1 LLPPVALSESRG
13 QAVPLSEAAPRLGRR
28 AAVEGLGTALLL
40 AAVVG
45 SGIMAERLSGGNAG
59 LALLA
64 NSIATGAGLVAL
76 ILAFGSFSGAHLNPL
91 VTLTDAILRG
101 RPWREVAPYVTAQVL
116 GAFVGVAMADA
127 MFGEP
132 LFAVSQKA
140 RSGVPQAFGEFVA
153 TFGLLAILFV
163 PQRRGLVEVA
173 VAVGAFIAAAY
184 WFTSSTSFANPAVT
198 LARSMS
204 NTFTGIRPD
213 GVPGFLVGQALG
225 TAAFVVLARWLFPRS
240 PINLTRRDNG

>member
-1 LLPPVALSESRG
+1 MPPIARSESRG
-13 QAVPLSEAAPRLGRR
+13 QTVPGSESAPRLGRR
-28 AAVEGLGTALLL
+28 AAVEGLGTSLLL

-64 NSIATGAGLVAL
+64 NSMATGAGLVAL
-76 ILAFGSFSGAHLNPL
+76 ILAFGSFSGAHFNPL

-101 RPWREVAPYVTAQVL
+101 RPWREVAPYVTAQL
-116 GAFVGVAMADA
+116 AGAFVGVAMADV

-153 TFGLLAILFV
+153 TFGLLAVLFV
-163 PQRRGLVEVA
+163 PLRRGLAEVA

-204 NTFTGIRPD
+204 NTFTGIRPQD
-213 GVPGFLVGQALG
+213 VPGFFIGQALG
-225 TAAFVVLARWLFPRS
+225 TAAFVLLARWLFPKSSITVTRS
-240 PINLTRRDNG
+240 NNG